1 MVAASGLRNWK
12 TARGTGAAGYL
23 LKDAE
28 ADEVAVAIRAAHRG
42 EVHLGP
48 ALSRLLTAALRAPS
62 DSASQ
67 LIHAAAPNTVI
78 QDAATVA
85 EVIDQAARQSPDV
98 SCAICCCHGLRTA
111 CNSCGAWQRT
121 TVSPSSP

>member
-12 TARGTGAAGYL
+12 NARGTGAAGYL

-28 ADEVAVAIRAAHRG
+28 ADEVAATIRAAHRG
-42 EVHLGP
+42 EVHLDP
-48 ALSRLLTAALRAPS
+48 SVARQLTAALRAPS
-62 DSASQ
+62 DPASQ

-85 EVIDQAARQSPDV
+85 EVIDQARS
-98 SCAICCCHGLRTA
+98 AIA
-111 CNSCGAWQRT
+111 
-121 TVSPSSP
+121 

>member
-28 ADEVAVAIRAAHRG
+28 ADEVAATIRAAHRG
-42 EVHLGP
+42 EVHLDP
-48 ALSRLLTAALRAPS
+48 SVARQLTAALRAPS
-62 DSASQ
+62 DPASQ

-85 EVIDQAARQSPDV
+85 EVIDQARS
-98 SCAICCCHGLRTA
+98 AIA
-111 CNSCGAWQRT
+111 
-121 TVSPSSP
+121 